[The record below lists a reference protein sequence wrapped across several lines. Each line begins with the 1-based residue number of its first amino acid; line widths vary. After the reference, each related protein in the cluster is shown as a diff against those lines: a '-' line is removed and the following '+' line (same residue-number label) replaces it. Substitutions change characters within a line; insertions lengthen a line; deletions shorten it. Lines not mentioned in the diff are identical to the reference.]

1 VAIGYARID
10 GVIPQTGASKKL
22 SRKTNSGKFLMN
34 EIVAIYKRTTRHD
47 MPIRRINLGFCDL
60 APEEQATLTLF
71 DDVEAM
77 GKERKLQQALVDVR
91 SKFGKNAMLKGV
103 SLKEKATARERNQQV
118 GGHRA

>member
-1 VAIGYARID
+1 
-10 GVIPQTGASKKL
+10 
-22 SRKTNSGKFLMN
+22 
-34 EIVAIYKRTTRHD
+34 

>member
-1 VAIGYARID
+1 
-10 GVIPQTGASKKL
+10 
-22 SRKTNSGKFLMN
+22 
-34 EIVAIYKRTTRHD
+34 
-47 MPIRRINLGFCDL
+47 
-60 APEEQATLTLF
+60 
-71 DDVEAM
+71 M